1 MMNHILTIIPLIEV
15 IVIPLIVF
23 NNYDARIIG
32 LIRTIITFFFTLNIC
47 TIILNSLGLEP
58 GITIFIPEP
67 NVDIVTSV
75 GLLGFMIFVQ
85 FLIKKT
91 LDSLIILKTSH
102 YQNSDLSYT
111 SRICDITDITGSKL
125 REVIDFA
132 FLIPGWWAPA
142 HRNYFFYN
150 TYHAINWDNNGHG
163 QIRFLRWV
171 HIYPIRILNT
181 FFFDGLCNIYFIK
194 NNITNK
200 QFILVCNST
209 TIMCEEQLTS
219 AYLWCQFND

>member
-1 MMNHILTIIPLIEV
+1 M
-15 IVIPLIVF
+15 
-23 NNYDARIIG
+23 
-32 LIRTIITFFFTLNIC
+32 
-47 TIILNSLGLEP
+47 LNSIELEP
-58 GITIFIPEP
+58 GATIFIPEP
-67 NVDIVTSV
+67 NVDIATSV
-75 GLLGFMIFVQ
+75 GLFAFTLFVQ

-102 YQNSDLSYT
+102 YQNSNLTYT
-111 SRICDITDITGSKL
+111 IRICDITNVTGSKL
-125 REVIDFA
+125 REVIDFS

-142 HRNYFFYN
+142 HRNFFFYN
-150 TYHAINWDNNGHG
+150 TYHAINQDNNGHG
-163 QIRFLRWV
+163 QIIFLRCV

-200 QFILVCNST
+200 NFILVCNST
-209 TIMCEEQLTS
+209 TAMCEEQPTS